1 MGIVLTPQSCALLL
15 GNRFKTAKVI
25 SMDPQNIEY
34 DPWYCFSNTTSIDN
48 FISQT
53 NENYQTMFSGFD
65 YQLKFLISRI
75 QQLENEI
82 QELKSKSNALH

>member
-1 MGIVLTPQSCALLL
+1 
-15 GNRFKTAKVI
+15 
-25 SMDPQNIEY
+25 MDPQNIEY

-75 QQLENEI
+75 HHKIAEFGEKPRYTCVI
-82 QELKSKSNALH
+82 ECIKGAYES

>member
-1 MGIVLTPQSCALLL
+1 
-15 GNRFKTAKVI
+15 
-25 SMDPQNIEY
+25 MDPQNIEY
-34 DPWYCFSNTTSIDN
+34 DPWYCFRNTTSIDN

-65 YQLKFLISRI
+65 YQIKFLISRI

-82 QELKSKSNALH
+82 QELKQKQQ